1 MHNNL
6 QKFTDNERNLMTQF
20 FKTFDENVEAYQF
33 TEGNVFYDYHYITNV
48 SDPSIFGEIKVR
60 SFPIEKYPD
69 YIIELQKLNNLTR
82 LVNDGFD
89 VQCANFFKNQNG
101 TYDLIVFNIPYRVQ
115 LYREMGYEKVVKQMW
130 MNETTFKS
138 RSKKMMKDVI
148 LLKFDPMIDTKFE
161 GFGWNWNK

>member
-6 QKFTDNERNLMTQF
+6 EKYTRNERNLMTQF
-20 FKTFDENVEAYQF
+20 FETFDEIVEAFQF
-33 TEGNVFYDYHYITNV
+33 TEGNVFYDYHYITSV

-69 YIIELQKLNNLTR
+69 YIIELQKMNNLAK
-82 LVNDGFD
+82 LVNDGFY
-89 VQCANFFKNQNG
+89 VQFSNFFKNKNG
-101 TYDLIVFNIPYRVQ
+101 TYDLIVFNITYRVQ
-115 LYREMGYEKVVKQMW
+115 LYRKMGYENVVKRMY

-138 RSKKMMKDVI
+138 RSKKVMKDVI

-161 GFGWNWNK
+161 GFGWN